1 MKLKLNATWEKNKT
15 KVFCKNVL
23 HETYLSLNL
32 KIMWRKKQTQE
43 INIISIMAERRY
55 QWDTCIFIYREE
67 TTDKQQDAEMFC

>member
-1 MKLKLNATWEKNKT
+1 
-15 KVFCKNVL
+15 
-23 HETYLSLNL
+23 
-32 KIMWRKKQTQE
+32 MWRKKQTQE